1 MSKFKINEKVIS
13 VENGNVGVVRA
24 RDIVH
29 ENKKTT
35 VKYMVDFGGGM
46 ESWKVLTKKDI
57 KKVSNPSHERPY
69 VIREYEHDN
78 NQKLIMTASVKP
90 QNFIVSNPNAKEW
103 FDTIYE
109 RKGKVLSIGFAIYN
123 GLDEYDFNVG
133 RKYAVHRMKHN
144 PFCQME
150 SKFGGEFNDITVE
163 AIMDVKAKYI
173 KDHWDEFY
181 RPRN

>member
-13 VENGNVGVVRA
+13 VENGNVGVIRA

-29 ENKKTT
+29 ENKTTT

-46 ESWKVLTKKDI
+46 KSWKVLTKKDI
-57 KKVSNPSHERPY
+57 KKARKASNERPY
-69 VIREYEHDN
+69 VIREYDYDN
-78 NQKLIMTASVKP
+78 NQKLIMVASVKP
-90 QNFIVSNPNAKEW
+90 KNFIVSNPDAEDW
-103 FDTIYE
+103 SDVIYE
-109 RKGKVLSIGFAIYN
+109 RNGKVLSIGFAIYN

-150 SKFGGEFNDITVE
+150 SKFGGEFNDATVE

-173 KDHWDEFY
+173 EAHWDEFY

>member
-1 MSKFKINEKVIS
+1 MAKFKVGEKVLDAKTGIEGA
-13 VENGNVGVVRA
+13 VKA
-24 RDIVH
+24 RDIQSGDG
-29 ENKKTT
+29 KTV

-46 ESWKVLTKKDI
+46 ESWKVLTKNDI
-57 KKVSNPSHERPY
+57 KKVRNPSHERPY
-69 VIREYEHDN
+69 IIREYEHDN

-173 KDHWDEFY
+173 KDHWNEFY

>member
-24 RDIVH
+24 RDITH
-29 ENKKTT
+29 ENKETT

-69 VIREYEHDN
+69 VIREYEYDN
-78 NQKLIMTASVKP
+78 NQKLIMVASVKP
-90 QNFIVSNPNAKEW
+90 QNFIVGNPDANEW
-103 FDTIYE
+103 LDTIYE

-123 GLDEYDFNVG
+123 GIDEYDFNVG
-133 RKYAVHRMKHN
+133 CKYAVHR
-144 PFCQME
+144 
-150 SKFGGEFNDITVE
+150 TE
-163 AIMDVKAKYI
+163 AQSILPDGKQVR
-173 KDHWDEFY
+173 WGV
-181 RPRN
+181 

>member
-24 RDIVH
+24 RDITH

-69 VIREYEHDN
+69 VIREYEYDN
-78 NQKLIMTASVKP
+78 NQKLIMVASVKP
-90 QNFIVSNPNAKEW
+90 QNFIVGNPDANEW
-103 FDTIYE
+103 LDTIYE

-123 GLDEYDFNVG
+123 GIDEYDFNVG
-133 RKYAVHRMKHN
+133 CKYAVNRMKHN

-150 SKFGGEFNDITVE
+150 SKFGGEFNDATVK

-173 KDHWDEFY
+173 KAHWNEFY